1 MKVDPNKVSF
11 PKRMRGY
18 QVRRVDSYIESL
30 CSDFTQAEEDYQ
42 ARIIALEKEIS
53 RLRTDLE
60 GYRSVEVENVAL
72 REELERL
79 KASRQHL
86 LRRAKAAL
94 QAKAKKRKRPVRTPL
109 ERQVRTQA
117 FFSKSADIV
126 RLVGH
131 TSQKVSHFVDILP
144 TPKCATKPITPAPA
158 NAKQAKEL
166 AKKLSK
172 QEKQINSAQKKI
184 KKAQKVEKAQTE
196 KLQKLNLA

>member
-79 KASRQHL
+79 KASRLHL

-94 QAKAKKRKRPVRTPL
+94 QAKAKKRPWNVKCVRKPSSLKARILCAWSATP
-109 ERQVRTQA
+109 RKKFR
-117 FFSKSADIV
+117 
-126 RLVGH
+126 
-131 TSQKVSHFVDILP
+131 IL
-144 TPKCATKPITPAPA
+144 
-158 NAKQAKEL
+158 
-166 AKKLSK
+166 
-172 QEKQINSAQKKI
+172 
-184 KKAQKVEKAQTE
+184 
-196 KLQKLNLA
+196 